1 MAMETLK
8 VKIPDKGANISKKR
22 LKKRNIKIIKTEVT
36 ATPNALTVKTIN
48 DAHNG
53 IGIEGPIENIRSFI
67 NSL

>member
-1 MAMETLK
+1 MAMETLTIE
-8 VKIPDKGANISKKR
+8 IPDNEAKVFREILEKY
-22 LKKRNIKIIKTEVT
+22 NIKTIKTEVT

>member
-1 MAMETLK
+1 METLTIE
-8 VKIPDKGANISKKR
+8 IPDNEAKVFREILEKY
-22 LKKRNIKIIKTEVT
+22 NIKTIKTEVT